1 MFEPNY
7 WHWWILSIALL
18 MLELFISGTFFMWLA
33 VAAAFVGVLL
43 LIFPISFQLQMFIF
57 AIGII
62 VSIML
67 TRIYFSKNPI
77 RSDQPQLNVRGS
89 EHIGRVFVVQDQICN
104 GVGRVHVGDGSW
116 RVEGPDCPEG
126 TQVRVIGVE
135 GVHLKVELLNNADA

>member
-1 MFEPNY
+1 MFEPTY

-18 MLELFISGTFFMWLA
+18 MLELFIFGTFFMWLA

-43 LIFPISFQLQMFIF
+43 LLVTLSFQVQIFIF

-62 VSIML
+62 ISIIL

-89 EHIGRVFVVQDQICN
+89 EHIGRVFVVQDEICN
-104 GVGRVHVGDGSW
+104 GVGRVQVNDGSW

-135 GVHLKVELLNNADA
+135 GVRLKVELLNNSEV